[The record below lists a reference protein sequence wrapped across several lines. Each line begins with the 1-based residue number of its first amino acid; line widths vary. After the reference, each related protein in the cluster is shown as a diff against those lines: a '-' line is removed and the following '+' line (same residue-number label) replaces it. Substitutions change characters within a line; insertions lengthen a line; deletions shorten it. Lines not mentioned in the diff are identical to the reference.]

1 MGVSAD
7 LWLRACQYFTM
18 TSISNN
24 HIPSMRRKRVGFLL
38 SPKKKRKT
46 IFDAFM
52 QLCGETGIE
61 LVEIDLN
68 VPLEDQGPFDI
79 IIQKITD
86 IMAQAR
92 MGEEDALKTFRS
104 LENYL
109 KCNPDIRVLDPLECV
124 QKLFDRL
131 VSYQVMKQCE
141 FEEDGIRTYMPN
153 FVRIDNLDHNENL
166 KRIKA
171 ANVQFPM
178 VCKPL
183 IGHGSDQS
191 HKMSLIFNEEG
202 LKDVLPPCVVQQFIN
217 HNAILYK
224 VFVAANR
231 YHTVNRPSI
240 KNFYK
245 NKGLFVS
252 YFITTSCHYDELETI
267 FFNSHDVSKADASS
281 HLSKLD
287 KIDNIDEATPTDEVI
302 VSKIVKKLKDKL
314 GLSMF
319 GIDIVI
325 EKGTTNHV
333 VIDINYFP
341 GYEGAPSFPADMLN
355 YIHCILYSR

>member
-1 MGVSAD
+1 MS
-7 LWLRACQYFTM
+7 
-18 TSISNN
+18 SIAGNIISTA
-24 HIPSMRRKRVGFLL
+24 RRKRVGFLL

-86 IMAQAR
+86 IMAHAK
-92 MGEEDALKTFRS
+92 MGNEDALKTFTS

-109 KCNPDIRVLDPLECV
+109 MSNPDIKVLDPLHCV
-124 QKLFDRL
+124 KKLCDRL

-141 FEEDGIRTYMPN
+141 FVDNGIKTYMPS
-153 FVRIDNLDHNENL
+153 FVRIDSTDHSENV

-183 IGHGSDQS
+183 IGHGTDMS
-191 HKMSLIFNEEG
+191 HKMLLIFNEEG
-202 LKDVLPPCVVQQFIN
+202 LHDVKPPCVVQQFIN

-224 VFVAANR
+224 VFVAGNR
-231 YHTVNRPSI
+231 HYIVDRPSI
-240 KNFYK
+240 KNFYHTK
-245 NKGLFVS
+245 DVKL
-252 YFITTSCHYDELETI
+252 DTI
-267 FFNSHDVSKADASS
+267 FFNSHDVSKSDSSS
-281 HLSKLD
+281 HLNKLD
-287 KIDNIDEATPTDEVI
+287 KIDNIEEITPTDEMV
-302 VSKIVKKLKDKL
+302 VNKLVKKLREKL

-325 EKGTTNHV
+325 EKGTANHV